1 MGTLLLATAAS
12 ATSPDH
18 HNKMASILPI
28 IVLLC
33 GLYIGASVAQ
43 EDRVCTCPAG
53 WSRFGDSCYIHQ
65 GARRRWADAERAC
78 TRIGGNLA
86 SIQPKGVYGF
96 LRKLIKTKTRKNK
109 TTWVGGHDAVK
120 EGVWMWSDGSK
131 FAFKG
136 WHKGEPNNFRNREDC
151 MEMNFRGR
159 DFVNDSNCRGR
170 RPYVCA
176 MLL

>member
-53 WSRFGDSCYIHQ
+53 WSRFGDSCYIYQ

-78 TRIGGNLA
+78 TRIGGNLPSNPKECTA
-86 SIQPKGVYGF
+86 SSGSSLRQKLAKIKQLGLEATMRRRRVCGCGVMAASLPSRAG
-96 LRKLIKTKTRKNK
+96 TRGSL
-109 TTWVGGHDAVK
+109 TIL
-120 EGVWMWSDGSK
+120 EIERIVW
-131 FAFKG
+131 
-136 WHKGEPNNFRNREDC
+136 R
-151 MEMNFRGR
+151 
-159 DFVNDSNCRGR
+159 
-170 RPYVCA
+170 
-176 MLL
+176 